1 MVSFL
6 ESVKADVP
14 ALVRAYLSADAA
26 TLSAHCSKDMV
37 ERVVRVAAATPDAV
51 PDPTVLD
58 VGELELVDLKFLD
71 GDPAAIIQFSAQHIK
86 CARDR
91 AGNVTEGSPDD
102 VQRVYYY
109 WALTQE
115 AGGGFVGADGR
126 FSPPRWVLREVLVRG
141 MHTLL

>member
-1 MVSFL
+1 MRARDPAFDMVSFL

-91 AGNVTEGSPDD
+91 AVFCACICCTLGCIARMIGTGGNTI
-102 VQRVYYY
+102 
-109 WALTQE
+109 
-115 AGGGFVGADGR
+115 
-126 FSPPRWVLREVLVRG
+126 
-141 MHTLL
+141 